1 MFYSWNRRETN
12 NILILWRSTYIW
24 MSRYMTQKLQG
35 AEIPPISLNEQELG
49 LTKGKTR
56 HGRHCI
62 LCCLLFTFMAWLV
75 MRLSLR
81 PSVSR
86 AHTVQYACKITN
98 THTHT
103 YNEFRHTTLIKT
115 LLYVLVILS
124 SRLDSV
130 KTYQN

>member
-1 MFYSWNRRETN
+1 
-12 NILILWRSTYIW
+12 

-103 YNEFRHTTLIKT
+103 HTMN
-115 LLYVLVILS
+115 
-124 SRLDSV
+124 SV
-130 KTYQN
+130 TQP

>member
-1 MFYSWNRRETN
+1 
-12 NILILWRSTYIW
+12 
-24 MSRYMTQKLQG
+24 MTQKLQG

-86 AHTVQYACKITN
+86 AHIYSAIRVQDYK
-98 THTHT
+98 HTHT